1 MGAQLRVYRQKIKS
15 AQTTKKITRAMEL
28 IAASRIQKAQ
38 ARVTASTP
46 YSRAITRAVSAVAT
60 YSNVDH
66 VLTTEPETIER
77 AAVVILTSDRGLA
90 GAFNSQVLREAEQ
103 LAELLR
109 SQGKDVVYFLVG
121 RKAVGYFQFR
131 RRASE
136 RQWTGSTENPEF
148 ELAKEIADA
157 VLEVFLRDA
166 ADGGVDEI
174 HVVYNRFVSMM
185 TQTPEVV
192 RLLPL
197 EVVEGVEEP
206 DATVQPLYEFEPDVE
221 TVLDALL
228 PVYIESRIF
237 NALLQS
243 AAAKHAA
250 TQKAMKSASDN
261 ADKLITDYTRL
272 ANNARQAEITQ
283 QISEIVGGADA
294 LVAEV
299 SNPRRRE
306 RRMTDTAT
314 APVAEATGGAVG
326 RIARVTGP
334 VVDIEFPHDSIP
346 EIYNA
351 LKTDITIEGV
361 TTTIT
366 LEVAQHLGDDLVRAI
381 ALKPTDGLVR
391 GQEVID
397 TGEAISVPVGDV
409 TKGKV
414 FNVIGEVLNGEPGEQ
429 HRDHRALADPP
440 QAPGLRPARV
450 EDAALRDRHQGHRPP
465 HPVRAGWQDRPLRR
479 CRRRQDRP
487 HPGDDPA
494 RRAGP
499 RWCVGVRRCRR
510 AHP

>member
-15 AQTTKKITRAMEL
+15 AQTTKKITKAMEL
-28 IAASRIQKAQ
+28 IAASRIQKAM
-38 ARVTASTP
+38 ARVRASSP

-90 GAFNSQVLREAEQ
+90 GAFNSQVLREAEE
-103 LAELLR
+103 LSELLR
-109 SQGKDVVYFLVG
+109 SQGKEVVYFLVG

-136 RQWTGSTENPEF
+136 RQWTGSSENPEF

-185 TQTPEVV
+185 TQTPEIV

-221 TVLDALL
+221 TVLDSLL

-261 ADKLITDYTRL
+261 ADTLITDYTRL
-272 ANNARQAEITQ
+272 ANEARQAEITQ
-283 QISEIVGGADA
+283 QIAEIVGGADA
-294 LVAEV
+294 LVA
-299 SNPRRRE
+299 
-306 RRMTDTAT
+306 
-314 APVAEATGGAVG
+314 
-326 RIARVTGP
+326 
-334 VVDIEFPHDSIP
+334 
-346 EIYNA
+346 
-351 LKTDITIEGV
+351 K
-361 TTTIT
+361 
-366 LEVAQHLGDDLVRAI
+366 
-381 ALKPTDGLVR
+381 K
-391 GQEVID
+391 
-397 TGEAISVPVGDV
+397 
-409 TKGKV
+409 
-414 FNVIGEVLNGEPGEQ
+414 
-429 HRDHRALADPP
+429 
-440 QAPGLRPARV
+440 
-450 EDAALRDRHQGHRPP
+450 
-465 HPVRAGWQDRPLRR
+465 
-479 CRRRQDRP
+479 
-487 HPGDDPA
+487 
-494 RRAGP
+494 
-499 RWCVGVRRCRR
+499 
-510 AHP
+510 